1 MQMPK
6 VIFIPCAR
14 SHRFERREIEVFEEV
29 KVGRSVARC
38 KTSPDNAI
46 FDCKVLSRSH
56 AVLWYQ
62 DGSIWIKDTASSN
75 GTFINNT
82 RLSRGGE
89 ESEPFRISSGDEI
102 QFGVDVMEAKK
113 KDGGNP
119 ITHGCIIAKA
129 TVIIPDVMLPNPNYV
144 INNPMLNS
152 RSLSSSSETLN
163 NIDEDQDIL
172 ELHAAIKN
180 AVNRENLL
188 HTRLQELEGRLGIA
202 IEAAELG
209 WQALI
214 KEDKLLAR
222 IELLENQLEIFT
234 RNPTED
240 QNKIIQLENE
250 KHDYQIHAK
259 DSLRAICL
267 EKSDVGRKCADL
279 ENLLTTARIEVSHHK
294 NLHESTQAELI
305 KVQDELRKRTTELET
320 KEAEFKNSLETTEVE
335 HKEAME
341 ELNKKLEEMTQSNTE
356 LKEQRSELEKQLE
369 DVAQVHEAQIT
380 SLQSDVDTLKTS
392 LESADEKKAELEAVV
407 EKNEFLKNEN
417 YRLEEELIKL
427 REEVEAGTASSPN
440 TTVVVETETK
450 TTSCE
455 VSVDIQFSEAS
466 TNTEPNARDPG
477 SRELSNEDQENQM
490 NTVNIKDSMSQTEKW
505 FDAISPSSSK
515 SDIFSSSFTAGDK
528 RYRSL
533 RQGRREGPR
542 PWSNSNA
549 FEGSIAHAMALIES
563 LDDIK
568 SSCVKFREETE
579 RDGDDVELS
588 LGSASEELSVT
599 DDSKSDSKPDINT
612 TISPP
617 PKRRNSYREACEEEE
632 LDTMGTTTLRVDDP
646 FDDTSEADE
655 QYELAPEDHPG
666 ASSSSVILNKVES
679 ASSSP
684 RPDQC
689 ESPINRQGNGME
701 SRLQYYQEALESGEY
716 PALVCSLL
724 EFGADHWHTLS
735 ICWHLATT
743 FSHSHLRSCDLR
755 VSRGLP
761 TLTLPDLGASA
772 EHLRAS
778 SQDLVAARDKA
789 GILEKDL
796 ESKQQELDGITTKL
810 SELKSRV
817 DELESAEKDHLEKLD
832 DRKAEIDSLKRE
844 ISRLKTVEEE
854 HERLKAENARQS
866 EETARKN
873 EVATLNATITTR
885 DNEISI
891 LKKQVDDFEKANS
904 VSKKVLKTL
913 QVDVD
918 ELEARLAKKDNEKAE
933 LTRSF
938 SEDFEAELEKE
949 RARHDAELQKQ
960 VGDIEAK
967 LNEKEKQLE
976 ALIAELNEAK
986 AEQENSSRME
996 SELDTLQKQ
1005 IESLTGRPTSE
1016 DMAEVESQLAAM
1028 TEALEKKEDELIE
1041 MTAMHNITIRDNKD
1055 QLETLEAEVLRLSD
1069 ALKDANGAK
1078 ESFEDENE
1086 ELEKELA
1093 AAKQDAEQKVSE
1105 LREQLN
1111 LETNEAKTAAKTA
1124 ADQCLSLSSEVE
1136 LLTKELAVSKEDA
1149 EQELAELHEQLN
1161 LESDKTKIAADSC
1174 LSLSSEVE
1182 LLTKELAVSKEDC
1195 ENLLTKNK
1203 AASEF
1208 IVELQNDLKAA
1219 DEEKT
1224 SLEHEHDKLKEQLAA
1239 VQLEASEKSN
1249 ALEATIAALQTELNN
1264 MKNSQVSAISDAESE
1279 ISEKSEELAVVQSEN
1294 ESLEAEKE
1302 ILMVEKEE
1310 KSELL
1315 AAALSDNESLE
1326 SEKDVILGE
1335 KENLESASAELQS
1348 EVETYKKDLEALA
1361 ESHHNLQLQIQSL
1374 QGDHSKLNEDLVTL
1388 QEQLAKAS
1396 SERDAALTEL
1406 DSAREEMNLK
1416 IEEEVLKKSAEIV
1429 VEQEQVKTLTS
1440 SLSEYEGQIAGYKSK
1455 LEEMQKLA
1463 DQLDSVNAELTKS
1476 QAEANSI
1483 RQKYD
1488 ELDGKAERTISK
1500 NEKELKDL
1508 KAALNKATK
1517 EAVSN
1522 QKETKRSKDQL
1533 LNVKANLKETQDK
1546 LTRISKE
1553 KKTLQVQLNTPP
1565 TTPSPPPATV
1575 TENGD
1580 IQSLDKIK
1588 SLENQIKD
1596 LKKQKESKKALAEPS
1611 PKEQSQ
1617 TGVMMGAIGLA
1628 GVSSALS
1635 AYIATLYGC

>member
-1093 AAKQDAEQKVSE
+1093 AAKQD
-1105 LREQLN
+1105 
-1111 LETNEAKTAAKTA
+1111 
-1124 ADQCLSLSSEVE
+1124 
-1136 LLTKELAVSKEDA
+1136 
-1149 EQELAELHEQLN
+1149 
-1161 LESDKTKIAADSC
+1161 
-1174 LSLSSEVE
+1174 
-1182 LLTKELAVSKEDC
+1182 C

>member
-1093 AAKQDAEQKVSE
+1093 AAKQDAEQ
-1105 LREQLN
+1105 
-1111 LETNEAKTAAKTA
+1111 
-1124 ADQCLSLSSEVE
+1124 
-1136 LLTKELAVSKEDA
+1136 
-1149 EQELAELHEQLN
+1149 ELAELHEQLN

>member
-1093 AAKQDAEQKVSE
+1093 AAKQD
-1105 LREQLN
+1105 
-1111 LETNEAKTAAKTA
+1111 
-1124 ADQCLSLSSEVE
+1124 
-1136 LLTKELAVSKEDA
+1136 
-1149 EQELAELHEQLN
+1149 
-1161 LESDKTKIAADSC
+1161 
-1174 LSLSSEVE
+1174 
-1182 LLTKELAVSKEDC
+1182 C

-1488 ELDGKAERTISK
+1488 ELDGEFKVKDSLIKSTKDYNDDLMKQLSEAKQSGDKLQKSLNNYENSQKTREGKAERTISK

>member
-1093 AAKQDAEQKVSE
+1093 AAKQDAEQ
-1105 LREQLN
+1105 
-1111 LETNEAKTAAKTA
+1111 
-1124 ADQCLSLSSEVE
+1124 
-1136 LLTKELAVSKEDA
+1136 
-1149 EQELAELHEQLN
+1149 ELAELHEQLN

-1488 ELDGKAERTISK
+1488 ELDGEFKVKDSLIKSTKDYNDDLMKQLSEAKQSGDKLQKSLNNYENSQKTREGKAERTISK